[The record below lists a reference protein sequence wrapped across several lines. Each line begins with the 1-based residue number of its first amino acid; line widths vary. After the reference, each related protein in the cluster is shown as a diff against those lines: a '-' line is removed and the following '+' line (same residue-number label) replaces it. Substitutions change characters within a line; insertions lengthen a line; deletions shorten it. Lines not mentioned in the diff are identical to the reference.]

1 MVGDEY
7 VSETDAMTKLTLSAE
22 KTVIRA
28 AKRLARQRKSSVS
41 ALFARFVTAAT
52 MREWTD
58 NPIGP
63 LARKASGIVSLP
75 PGRQYRDLLDEALLE
90 RHKPAQ

>member
-1 MVGDEY
+1 M
-7 VSETDAMTKLTLSAE
+7 AKLTLSVDR
-22 KTVIRA
+22 TVIRA

-58 NPIGP
+58 NPIRP
-63 LARKASGIVSLP
+63 PARKASGIVSLP
-75 PGRQYRDLLDEALLE
+75 PDRQYRNLQDEILLE
-90 RHKPAQ
+90 RQ